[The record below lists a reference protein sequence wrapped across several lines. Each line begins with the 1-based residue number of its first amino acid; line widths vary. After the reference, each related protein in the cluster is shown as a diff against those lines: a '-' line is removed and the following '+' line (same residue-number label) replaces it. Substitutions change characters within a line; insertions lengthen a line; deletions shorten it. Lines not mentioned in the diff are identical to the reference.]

1 MGQKVHP
8 IGFRLGVIKPWQAKW
23 FAERNY
29 AELLQ
34 EDLKIRA
41 LIFSR
46 HENAGIAQVDI
57 ERSANQVTVTIH
69 TARPGIIIGRSGANV
84 EQLRQVLE
92 RETAKKVKVNIQE
105 VRQPELN
112 ARLVA
117 RSIADQ
123 LEKRV
128 AFRRAMKQAVQRAMD
143 RGANGVRVAVAGRLG
158 GAEMSRREQE
168 RRGQVPL
175 HTLRADIDYGQAEAV
190 TTYGVIGVK
199 VWIYKGEILP
209 ERHVAPPPPRP
220 AVIHPTPPEPPVP
233 VATEPVEPVVPAPVP
248 VEA

>member
-8 IGFRLGVIKPWQAKW
+8 VGFRIGVIKPWQAKW

-34 EDLKIRA
+34 EDLKIRK

-46 HENAGIAQVDI
+46 HENAGISQVDI

-84 EQLRQVLE
+84 EQLRQALE
-92 RETAKKVKVNIQE
+92 RETGKKVKVNIQE

-112 ARLVA
+112 AHLVA

-123 LEKRV
+123 LVKRV

-143 RGANGVRVAVAGRLG
+143 RGAKGIRV
-158 GAEMSRREQE
+158 
-168 RRGQVPL
+168 
-175 HTLRADIDYGQAEAV
+175 
-190 TTYGVIGVK
+190 
-199 VWIYKGEILP
+199 
-209 ERHVAPPPPRP
+209 
-220 AVIHPTPPEPPVP
+220 
-233 VATEPVEPVVPAPVP
+233 
-248 VEA
+248 